1 MDFLKLSPV
10 FSKCSVLFLNIPL
23 EEDHIVCI
31 SQLWMIVTRQ
41 SGYKF
46 LIPAA
51 DNFSDEQCTITFDT
65 DVVPTVGYSDYIILD
80 KTVSLYDH
88 SCRVG

>member
-1 MDFLKLSPV
+1 MHKYPDIPV
-10 FSKCSVLFLNIPL
+10 G
-23 EEDHIVCI
+23 EDQIVCI
-31 SQLWMIVTRQ
+31 LRLWTMGDRQ
-41 SGYKF
+41 SGCKF